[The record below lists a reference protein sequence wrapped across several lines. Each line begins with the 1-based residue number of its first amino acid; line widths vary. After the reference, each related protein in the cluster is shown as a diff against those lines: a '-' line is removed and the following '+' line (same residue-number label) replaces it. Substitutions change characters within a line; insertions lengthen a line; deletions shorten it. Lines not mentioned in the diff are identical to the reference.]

1 MTTWRAAQI
10 MTYLE
15 HRLVRDEKFPEITK
29 EERIILLESIR
40 RAHSSLMN
48 QWNNLPI
55 DVQVE
60 LLKTNNELEDYN
72 MEKKQ

>member
-1 MTTWRAAQI
+1 MTTWRAAQL
-10 MTYLE
+10 MNYLE

-29 EERIILLESIR
+29 DERIILLEALR
-40 RAHSSLMN
+40 RAHSSLYK

-60 LLKTNNELEDYN
+60 LLKINNELETYN
-72 MEKKQ
+72 LEKK